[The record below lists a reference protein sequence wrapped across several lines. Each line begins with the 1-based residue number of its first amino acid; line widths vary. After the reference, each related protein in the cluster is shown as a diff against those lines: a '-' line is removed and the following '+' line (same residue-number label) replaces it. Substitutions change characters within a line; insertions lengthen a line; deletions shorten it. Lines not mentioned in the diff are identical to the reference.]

1 MIKELHASN
10 KILRDNVGGLQD
22 IRQERDSENFV
33 LQNENRELRDRIEI
47 LENVVGAQ
55 TYDVQQDAWRDLLYP
70 GAGKEAGEKDLVDVP
85 QIATQNSAV
94 SQMAAE
100 LLEYRKGKT
109 AASGE
114 LDKLRA
120 DREEL
125 SMANL

>member
-1 MIKELHASN
+1 M
-10 KILRDNVGGLQD
+10 
-22 IRQERDSENFV
+22 
-33 LQNENRELRDRIEI
+33 
-47 LENVVGAQ
+47 
-55 TYDVQQDAWRDLLYP
+55 
-70 GAGKEAGEKDLVDVP
+70 P

-114 LDKLRA
+114 VDKLRA